1 MQTKTKV
8 AIGVGA
14 AVVGGILCYFYCP
27 CFKKNKGVTGEVEG
41 VVTPDYMGASPTDLG
56 SGMPVRQKP
65 GFSFA
70 TKKTNLYVPVVIE

>member
-27 CFKKNKGVTGEVEG
+27 CLKKNKKPGEVEG

-56 SGMPVRQKP
+56 SGMPVSRP
-65 GFSFA
+65 GFKFA
-70 TKKTNLYVPVVIE
+70 TKKTNIYVPTVIE